1 MISSDQLGFSTTVS
15 PSAPLDST
23 VNHSSVDVGPNRA
36 LLDYYRC
43 PDDLVDLRR
52 SEDTRSNSGYFRLGA
67 EIICYGHCASAS
79 KEAIERGALP
89 DVLPKVKVRDSA
101 VYLPFDPAE
110 VIDNL
115 RLERYV
121 EPRSEKKLLA
131 KLAHNAYYSV
141 RPWLGASL
149 RRRLQR
155 LALRR
160 WQGNI
165 FPKWPV
171 DRSVDRLFEKLLALS
186 MDARQVNKIPF
197 LWFWPNGYS
206 SCAVMT
212 HDVETKTGLD
222 FCSQLMAI
230 DDLHG
235 IKASYQLVP
244 EKRYAIPGAMLQA
257 IREDRCEVNIHDLN
271 HDGQLF
277 RDREQF
283 LRRATRINEHASNYS
298 AKGFRSGALYRNSD
312 WYGALSQFSYDM
324 SIPNVAH
331 LDPQRGGCC
340 TAMPFFIGDML
351 ELPLTTTQDYSL
363 FHILRDYSIDLW
375 QQQVSLIMDNHGFI
389 SFNIHPDYVIES
401 RARAV
406 YISLLQYLSQL
417 RNERKL
423 WMPLPG
429 EVATWWRERSRMKL
443 VHQNGSWQIEGSGK
457 ERARIAYAC
466 LTDGAITIAR

>member
-1 MISSDQLGFSTTVS
+1 
-15 PSAPLDST
+15 
-23 VNHSSVDVGPNRA
+23 
-36 LLDYYRC
+36 
-43 PDDLVDLRR
+43 
-52 SEDTRSNSGYFRLGA
+52 
-67 EIICYGHCASAS
+67 ASAS